1 MKSPSVKRNF
11 LFNLIYQIFVFI
23 TPIVTTPYVSRVLS
37 ADGIGEYSYSVSI
50 VTYFSLFGTFGLS
63 TYGQLE
69 IAKNRE
75 NMPLVGKIIRDIF
88 IIRCITMLVSIIVY
102 CLTVIHS
109 NENKTIYLILL
120 LGLIGIVFDFTFV
133 YQGLELFDVLAI
145 RNLIVKTSGIILI
158 FLAVK

>member
-69 IAKNRE
+69 IAKNRYE
-75 NMPLVGKIIRDIF
+75 CAFSFQFLPPPLLQPGTVGDKGSRKRNAQAMP
-88 IIRCITMLVSIIVY
+88 
-102 CLTVIHS
+102 
-109 NENKTIYLILL
+109 
-120 LGLIGIVFDFTFV
+120 
-133 YQGLELFDVLAI
+133 
-145 RNLIVKTSGIILI
+145 
-158 FLAVK
+158 